1 MKGTIDLATVGIIAS
16 FALQGAIVFGY
27 LKAPVGNQAK
37 RDPPLDLTACFATST
52 FSVIVMML
60 CATPLVRLPDDML
73 KVLISAVVR
82 LRPIVAIALV
92 MMALVV
98 AVVFLDGFVV
108 LSFFPEVVAVFL
120 YYAVEFFSARQPRG
134 ESSPHEFAFRI
145 VATTGFTL
153 MTGLYAAFL
162 GTDHYSVYL
171 KAAMFILLLAVLSSL
186 SRLVIPLHV
195 PDVGGAVA
203 LVALAFPAV
212 ALLSACPLVLM
223 VKGTMDDPEKD
234 APPKDGLK
242 EQPTQATNKILKCTT
257 SFAQGTIATATG
269 ILTAGFSVHKDVLLH
284 RHVLVAGG
292 CFLVIAYLS
301 ALLLVYLK
309 MSLSGYRQLHK
320 GHIRFIQFLCVISG
334 AALVATN
341 SLLLLL
347 ISEGNGLLSLNL
359 LPIQGLIGILAYRAT
374 PTEDSMHNEVFEAGI
389 KSGRKVA
396 LFATATAFAV
406 QTTLLFGYLNNSN
419 FRKVGHRF
427 DLSVSFLASALSV
440 FLVVATCMP
449 LGYRTEAAR
458 DKVLSL
464 VRYLK
469 DAVIALLAVTAV
481 LIGKEFLGGDTVLAL
496 FPEMTVAAMYYAVN
510 LFTAETAE
518 PGQRD
523 AEEHKM
529 EILPTAVVAT
539 FGFGMLGAAYA
550 SLLGTPEY
558 DMYTKALVF
567 TLLAAVIS
575 SLGRVAGP
583 LCAPQRDKNAA
594 ACVVFLSNILPI
606 VEMLV
611 AVPLA
616 AKVVIN
622 VLPAS

>member
-1 MKGTIDLATVGIIAS
+1 MAANS
-16 FALQGAIVFGY
+16 FPSQ
-27 LKAPVGNQAK
+27 
-37 RDPPLDLTACFATST
+37 
-52 FSVIVMML
+52 
-60 CATPLVRLPDDML
+60 
-73 KVLISAVVR
+73 
-82 LRPIVAIALV
+82 
-92 MMALVV
+92 
-98 AVVFLDGFVV
+98 
-108 LSFFPEVVAVFL
+108 
-120 YYAVEFFSARQPRG
+120 
-134 ESSPHEFAFRI
+134 
-145 VATTGFTL
+145 
-153 MTGLYAAFL
+153 
-162 GTDHYSVYL
+162 
-171 KAAMFILLLAVLSSL
+171 
-186 SRLVIPLHV
+186 
-195 PDVGGAVA
+195 
-203 LVALAFPAV
+203 
-212 ALLSACPLVLM
+212 
-223 VKGTMDDPEKD
+223 VKSTMDDPELN
-234 APPKDGLK
+234 APPKNNPEEEPK
-242 EQPTQATNKILKCTT
+242 QATNKVLKRTT

-269 ILTAGFSVHKDVLLH
+269 FLTAAFSVRKDALLH

-309 MSLSGYRQLHK
+309 LFLSGHRQLHK
-320 GHIRFIQFLCVISG
+320 GHIRFIQFLCIISG

-347 ISEGNGLLSLNL
+347 ISEGSSLLSLNL
-359 LPIQGLIGILAYRAT
+359 LPIQGLIGILAYHAT
-374 PTEDSMHNEVFEAGI
+374 PTEDSMRDEAFEAGI

-406 QTTLLFGYLNNSN
+406 QTTLLFGYLKNSS
-419 FRKVGHRF
+419 FRALGHRF

-449 LGYRTEAAR
+449 LGYRTSAAR

-481 LIGKEFLGGDTVLAL
+481 TIAKEFLGGDTVLAL
-496 FPEMTVAAMYYAVN
+496 FPEITIAAMYYAVN
-510 LFTAETAE
+510 LFTDDTAE
-518 PGQRD
+518 QDRD
-523 AEEHKM
+523 EVAEPKM
-529 EILPTAVVAT
+529 EMLPTTVVAT

-550 SLLGTPEY
+550 ALLGTPEY

-567 TLLAAVIS
+567 TLLAAVVS

-583 LCAPQRDKNAA
+583 LCSPPRDKNAA

-616 AKVVIN
+616 AKVASN
-622 VLPAS
+622 ALPAS

>member
-1 MKGTIDLATVGIIAS
+1 
-16 FALQGAIVFGY
+16 
-27 LKAPVGNQAK
+27 
-37 RDPPLDLTACFATST
+37 
-52 FSVIVMML
+52 
-60 CATPLVRLPDDML
+60 
-73 KVLISAVVR
+73 
-82 LRPIVAIALV
+82 
-92 MMALVV
+92 
-98 AVVFLDGFVV
+98 
-108 LSFFPEVVAVFL
+108 
-120 YYAVEFFSARQPRG
+120 
-134 ESSPHEFAFRI
+134 
-145 VATTGFTL
+145 
-153 MTGLYAAFL
+153 
-162 GTDHYSVYL
+162 
-171 KAAMFILLLAVLSSL
+171 
-186 SRLVIPLHV
+186 
-195 PDVGGAVA
+195 
-203 LVALAFPAV
+203 
-212 ALLSACPLVLM
+212 
-223 VKGTMDDPEKD
+223 MDDPELN
-234 APPKDGLK
+234 APPKNNPEEEPK
-242 EQPTQATNKILKCTT
+242 QATNKVLKRTT

-269 ILTAGFSVHKDVLLH
+269 FVTAAFSVRKDALLH

-309 MSLSGYRQLHK
+309 LFLSGHRQLHK
-320 GHIRFIQFLCVISG
+320 GHIRFIQFLCIISG

-347 ISEGNGLLSLNL
+347 ISEGSSLLSLNL
-359 LPIQGLIGILAYRAT
+359 LPIQGLIGILAYHAT
-374 PTEDSMHNEVFEAGI
+374 PTEDSMRDEAFEAGI

-406 QTTLLFGYLNNSN
+406 QTTLLFGYLKNSS
-419 FRKVGHRF
+419 FRALGHRF

-449 LGYRTEAAR
+449 LGYRTSAAR

-481 LIGKEFLGGDTVLAL
+481 TIAKEFLGGDTVLAL
-496 FPEMTVAAMYYAVN
+496 FPEITIAAMYYAVN
-510 LFTAETAE
+510 LFTDDTAE
-518 PGQRD
+518 QGRD
-523 AEEHKM
+523 EVAEHKM
-529 EILPTAVVAT
+529 EMLPTTVVAT

-550 SLLGTPEY
+550 ALLGTPEY

-567 TLLAAVIS
+567 TLLAAVVS

-583 LCAPQRDKNAA
+583 LCSPRRDKNAA

-616 AKVVIN
+616 AKVASN
-622 VLPAS
+622 ALPAS

>member
-1 MKGTIDLATVGIIAS
+1 MAANS
-16 FALQGAIVFGY
+16 FPSQ
-27 LKAPVGNQAK
+27 
-37 RDPPLDLTACFATST
+37 
-52 FSVIVMML
+52 
-60 CATPLVRLPDDML
+60 
-73 KVLISAVVR
+73 
-82 LRPIVAIALV
+82 
-92 MMALVV
+92 
-98 AVVFLDGFVV
+98 
-108 LSFFPEVVAVFL
+108 
-120 YYAVEFFSARQPRG
+120 
-134 ESSPHEFAFRI
+134 
-145 VATTGFTL
+145 
-153 MTGLYAAFL
+153 
-162 GTDHYSVYL
+162 
-171 KAAMFILLLAVLSSL
+171 
-186 SRLVIPLHV
+186 
-195 PDVGGAVA
+195 
-203 LVALAFPAV
+203 
-212 ALLSACPLVLM
+212 
-223 VKGTMDDPEKD
+223 VKSTMDDPELN
-234 APPKDGLK
+234 APPKNNPEEEPK
-242 EQPTQATNKILKCTT
+242 QATNKVLKRTT

-269 ILTAGFSVHKDVLLH
+269 FLTAAFSVRKDALLH

-309 MSLSGYRQLHK
+309 LFLSGHRQLHK
-320 GHIRFIQFLCVISG
+320 GHIRFIQFLCIISG

-347 ISEGNGLLSLNL
+347 ISEGSSLLSLNL
-359 LPIQGLIGILAYRAT
+359 LPIQGLIGILAYHAT
-374 PTEDSMHNEVFEAGI
+374 PTEDSMRDEAFEAGI

-406 QTTLLFGYLNNSN
+406 QTTLLFGYLHNSS
-419 FRKVGHRF
+419 FRALGHRF

-449 LGYRTEAAR
+449 LGYRTSAAR

-481 LIGKEFLGGDTVLAL
+481 TIAKEFLGSDTVLAL
-496 FPEMTVAAMYYAVN
+496 FPEITIAAMYYAVN
-510 LFTAETAE
+510 LFTDDTAE
-518 PGQRD
+518 QDRD
-523 AEEHKM
+523 EVAEHKM
-529 EILPTAVVAT
+529 EMLPTTVVAT

-550 SLLGTPEY
+550 ALLGTPEY

-567 TLLAAVIS
+567 TLLAAVVS

-583 LCAPQRDKNAA
+583 LCSPRRDKNAA

-616 AKVVIN
+616 AKVASN
-622 VLPAS
+622 ALPAS

>member
-1 MKGTIDLATVGIIAS
+1 MAADS
-16 FALQGAIVFGY
+16 
-27 LKAPVGNQAK
+27 
-37 RDPPLDLTACFATST
+37 PPS
-52 FSVIVMML
+52 
-60 CATPLVRLPDDML
+60 
-73 KVLISAVVR
+73 
-82 LRPIVAIALV
+82 
-92 MMALVV
+92 
-98 AVVFLDGFVV
+98 
-108 LSFFPEVVAVFL
+108 
-120 YYAVEFFSARQPRG
+120 Q
-134 ESSPHEFAFRI
+134 
-145 VATTGFTL
+145 
-153 MTGLYAAFL
+153 
-162 GTDHYSVYL
+162 
-171 KAAMFILLLAVLSSL
+171 
-186 SRLVIPLHV
+186 
-195 PDVGGAVA
+195 
-203 LVALAFPAV
+203 
-212 ALLSACPLVLM
+212 
-223 VKGTMDDPEKD
+223 VKGTMDDPEMD
-234 APPKDGLK
+234 SPREDLD
-242 EQPTQATNKILKCTT
+242 EQPTQATNKILKRTT

-269 ILTAGFSVHKDVLLH
+269 FVTAGFSVHKDVLLH

-309 MSLSGYRQLHK
+309 LFLSGYRQLHK

-334 AALVATN
+334 AALIATN
-341 SLLLLL
+341 SLLLVL
-347 ISEGNGLLSLNL
+347 IREGNFLLSLNL
-359 LPIQGLIGILAYRAT
+359 LPIQGLIGVLAYHAT
-374 PTEDSMHNEVFEAGI
+374 PTEDSMRDEAFDAGI

-406 QTTLLFGYLNNSN
+406 QTTLLFGYLSNSS
-419 FRKVGHRF
+419 FRALGHRF

-449 LGYRTEAAR
+449 LGYKSEASR

-481 LIGKEFLGGDTVLAL
+481 TIGKEFLGGDTVLAL
-496 FPEMTVAAMYYAVN
+496 FPEITVAAMYYAVN
-510 LFTAETAE
+510 LFSDETPE
-518 PGQRD
+518 LGRQRD
-523 AEEHKM
+523 AAEHKM
-529 EILPTAVVAT
+529 EILPAAVVAT

-550 SLLGTPEY
+550 ALLGTPEY

-567 TLLAAVIS
+567 TLVSAVMS

-583 LCAPQRDKNAA
+583 LCSPRRDKNAA